1 MKKKITFIVPVC
13 SRGQK
18 WQSATECPLI
28 TKYLAS
34 AVKTILPED
43 YDKYDFHCKFGFDH
57 DDAFFLNEHNID
69 TIKKSFIAMALEG
82 NRIEVSYHAFDD
94 TKHNPVQCWNNL
106 AKLAVEEGADYLYQT
121 GDDVELQTPGWVDK
135 FVDALESTGNVG
147 VAAPKDLGYHGLYT
161 QSFVHKTHLEIM
173 GSYFPSAFRSWYCD
187 NAITDMYQP
196 RYNHYIQDCH
206 IKNTGGPQR
215 YQAHDAQPILVEEV
229 SHCMIKLAKYMKNQD
244 PDFDL
249 EKYKADA
256 MSVHNRYV
264 EIAKTMT
271 TAPAKP
277 FWSTAPKI
285 FSGLFDQAFSE

>member
-18 WQSATECPLI
+18 WKSATECPLI

-135 FVDALESTGNVG
+135 FVDALESTDNVG

-173 GSYFPSAFRSWYCD
+173 GSYYPSAFRSWYCD
-187 NAITDMYQP
+187 DFITGVYKHS
-196 RYNHYIQDCH
+196 YSHYLEDCH

-229 SHCMIKLAKYMKNQD
+229 ARGQKKLWDCLTPDMNEEEKNA
-244 PDFDL
+244 L
-249 EKYKADA
+249 YGE
-256 MSVHNRYV
+256 MRSVHTRYE

-277 FWSTAPKI
+277 FWSTATKI
-285 FSGLFDQAFSE
+285 FEGLVNG

>member
-18 WQSATECPLI
+18 WQSATDCPLI

-106 AKLAVEEGADYLYQT
+106 AELAVEEGADYLYQT

-173 GSYFPSAFRSWYCD
+173 GSYYPDVFTNWYCD
-187 NAITDMYQP
+187 DF
-196 RYNHYIQDCH
+196 H

-215 YQAHDAQPILVEEV
+215 YQADDAQPKLIAAVAYGQKKLWDYLTPDMNEEE
-229 SHCMIKLAKYMKNQD
+229 KNA
-244 PDFDL
+244 L
-249 EKYKADA
+249 YGE
-256 MSVHNRYV
+256 MRSVHTRYE

-277 FWSTAPKI
+277 FWSTATKI
-285 FSGLFDQAFSE
+285 FEGLVNG